1 METSIIYT
9 AKYSVFD
16 WCQLSLEKSVTIW
29 LESKTFPIVNWSQ
42 IRFVSSI
49 CPTPRLATIQDSDQS
64 EEDLPGPSQ
73 FIPPGEHQQQKG
85 VSLSSLEE
93 QQRQYEKQV
102 KRLEV
107 EIQLLEDEIE
117 RRDRPMDSATDE
129 EVERAM

>member
-1 METSIIYT
+1 MSLDLSVPLYT
-9 AKYSVFD
+9 MM
-16 WCQLSLEKSVTIW
+16 VT
-29 LESKTFPIVNWSQ
+29 
-42 IRFVSSI
+42 I

-64 EEDLPGPSQ
+64 EEDLPGPSR
-73 FIPPGEHQQQKG
+73 FIPPGGHQQQEG

-93 QQRQYEKQV
+93 QQRQYEEQV

-107 EIQLLEDEIE
+107 EVRLLEDEIE

>member
-1 METSIIYT
+1 M
-9 AKYSVFD
+9 
-16 WCQLSLEKSVTIW
+16 
-29 LESKTFPIVNWSQ
+29 
-42 IRFVSSI
+42 
-49 CPTPRLATIQDSDQS
+49 
-64 EEDLPGPSQ
+64 PGPSQ

-117 RRDRPMDSATDE
+117 RRDQPMDSATDE